1 MSEGLGLLPLAMD
14 ESDLL
19 MLIMA
24 LFILSILV
32 IALFI
37 ALPFFYAFLG
47 TLFIVFGILY
57 GVRVMMR
64 DEEKREM

>member
-19 MLIMA
+19 MLILA

-37 ALPFFYAFLG
+37 VLPFFYAFLG
-47 TLFIVFGILY
+47 TAFIVFGILY

-64 DEEKREM
+64 DDEKREM